1 MAKVIGRV
9 IQIKNISLK
18 QKIDKTIFI
27 YPKVDT
33 DTENKKCLI
42 EHFKKL
48 VLILIGRCIL
58 KKSKIYW
65 PYVTLTLKKLFFNEK

>member
-18 QKIDKTIFI
+18 PKIDETIFI

-33 DTENKKCLI
+33 DTENKKWLK
-42 EHFKKL
+42 EHF
-48 VLILIGRCIL
+48 
-58 KKSKIYW
+58 
-65 PYVTLTLKKLFFNEK
+65 